1 MSQSKILHR
10 RHTGVVQET
19 GLIMAGILEAGNPIV
34 RTVFNSILILLFVA
48 ACTTT
53 NEIIIDT
60 QGVNM
65 NAYNQDLRACE
76 QYADQVQ
83 VGAKVTKGA
92 ASGAAIGGATG
103 AVVSRRDWKEDAAV
117 GAIVGGAKGL
127 NEGDRDQVRV
137 VKNCLRG
144 RGYRVLN

>member
-1 MSQSKILHR
+1 MYGSSLYSRRSGWLSYDDGQIQSRKS
-10 RHTGVVQET
+10 
-19 GLIMAGILEAGNPIV
+19 IV
-34 RTVFNSILILLFVA
+34 RLLIGSALTVLLAA

-53 NEIIIDT
+53 DEIIIDT

-65 NAYNQDLRACE
+65 NAYHQDLNACQ
-76 QYADQVQ
+76 QYADQVR
-83 VGAKVTKGA
+83 VGAKTAKGA

-127 NEGDRDQVRV
+127 NDGDRDQVRV